1 MIRGSLPNLR
11 SELLADN
18 SGDSTESLLDEA
30 EDYLRRSIDS
40 MLTLSTAAA
49 AAAVAAGEHCSG
61 RHSARRRRARRHSE
75 PDLFR
80 EWNPPQDARPY
91 LPKVRSQEWTGM
103 GIEFALR
110 VEGVL
115 VIVLDSTFSS

>member
-1 MIRGSLPNLR
+1 MMIRGSLPNLR
-11 SELLADN
+11 SELLGEA

-40 MLTLSTAAA
+40 MLTISTAAA
-49 AAAVAAGEHCSG
+49 AEHCAA
-61 RHSARRRRARRHSE
+61 RHSARRRRLRRHSE

-91 LPKVRSQEWTGM
+91 LPKVSLLE
-103 GIEFALR
+103 
-110 VEGVL
+110 
-115 VIVLDSTFSS
+115 SSVFLIILIHFRL

>member
-11 SELLADN
+11 SDLIGSEN
-18 SGDSTESLLDEA
+18 SGDSTESLIDEA

-40 MLTLSTAAA
+40 MLTISTADYW
-49 AAAVAAGEHCSG
+49 S
-61 RHSARRRRARRHSE
+61 RQSARRRRTRRHSE

-91 LPKVRSQEWTGM
+91 LPKV
-103 GIEFALR
+103 
-110 VEGVL
+110 
-115 VIVLDSTFSS
+115 FSIGRTK